1 MTTPFVAKR
10 GCPAHILRA
19 IRRRMKLLISSHF
32 FAPSIGGIEQVSGIL
47 AEEFCRLGHAARV
60 LTTTPAE
67 SEPTGQPFT
76 VFRQPSLRT
85 VFRQLRWC
93 DAYLQSNI
101 SLATFWPAVLL
112 RKPTVVTYHTWLTRP
127 DGQIGAKDRL
137 KRLVAK
143 FASRN
148 LAVSRAV
155 AKTVS
160 PDCGVIANPYRDDL
174 FRKDPSVR
182 PDRDLVF
189 LGRLVSD
196 KGADLLIDALE
207 KLRGRSLAPTLSIIG
222 GGPEEPALQEQVRR
236 AGLENQ
242 VQFLGKRTGEDLV
255 RELQRHRVMVIPS
268 RWLEPFGI
276 VALEALACGLV
287 PVVSSGGGLP
297 DAIGSCGLTF
307 PNGDAEALAARLEEI
322 LSNPSRQ
329 AELLA
334 GAEAHLARHSRGAV
348 ATAYLEELRS
358 VSEIRL

>member
-1 MTTPFVAKR
+1 
-10 GCPAHILRA
+10 L
-19 IRRRMKLLISSHF
+19 KLLISSHF

-47 AEEFCRLGHAARV
+47 ADEFSRLGHEVRV
-60 LTTTPAE
+60 LTTTPATT
-67 SEPTGQPFT
+67 EPHGQPFQI
-76 VFRQPSLRT
+76 FRQPSVRT

-112 RKPTVVTYHTWLTRP
+112 RKPTLVTYHTWLTRP
-127 DGQIGAKDRL
+127 NGRIGAKDRL
-137 KRLVAK
+137 KQLVAK
-143 FASRN
+143 FASCN

-174 FRKDPSVR
+174 FRKDPSIR

-196 KGADLLIDALE
+196 KGADLLIEALT
-207 KLRGRSLAPTLSIIG
+207 KLRDRSLAPSLSIIG
-222 GGPEEPALQEQVRR
+222 SGPEEEALKEQVRR
-236 AGLENQ
+236 AGLEQQ
-242 VQFLGKRTGEDLV
+242 VQFLGKRTGKELV
-255 RELQRHRVMVIPS
+255 HELQRHRVMVIPS

-307 PNGDAEALAARLEEI
+307 PNGDADALANRLGEI
-322 LSNPSRQ
+322 LSDPSRQ
-329 AELLA
+329 RELLS
-334 GAEAHLARHSRGAV
+334 GAEAHLARHSRSAV
-348 ATAYLEELRS
+348 ATAYLKELRS
-358 VSEIRL
+358 VSGIRL